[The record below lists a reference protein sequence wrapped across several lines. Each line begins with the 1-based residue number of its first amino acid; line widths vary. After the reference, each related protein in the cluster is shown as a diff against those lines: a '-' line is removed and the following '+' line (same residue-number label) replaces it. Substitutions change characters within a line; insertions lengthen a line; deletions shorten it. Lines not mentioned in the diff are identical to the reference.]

1 MTTVARRSAGTIAVV
16 LAGWA
21 LVVGIAGPAI
31 ASHVEA
37 TVTSVGE
44 VSVGETVAIPVALH
58 SRDGTP
64 LAGTVVTFYLHMAF
78 AGVEGEAEIGQVM
91 TDERGV
97 ATLAYRPR
105 LAGHHELR
113 MEYVA
118 AGDGETESTSTVIE
132 VTGGAQ
138 LVHSP
143 AGVDVPG
150 VGVELLMAVLA
161 TVWSILFWV
170 ILRIVGIARAGGEAD
185 RGGPGTRP

>member
-1 MTTVARRSAGTIAVV
+1 MTTLFRRFARTVAALFAS
-16 LAGWA
+16 LM

-31 ASHVEA
+31 ASHVDVS
-37 TVTSVGE
+37 VTSVGE

-113 MEYVA
+113 MEYLA
-118 AGDGETESTSTVIE
+118 PGNREIESTSTVIE
-132 VTGGAQ
+132 VTGGVQ

-161 TVWSILFWV
+161 TVWSILLWV
-170 ILRIVGIARAGGEAD
+170 ILRIVGIARAGGEA
-185 RGGPGTRP
+185 RTTGPGPRP

>member
-1 MTTVARRSAGTIAVV
+1 MTTAVRRSAGTVAVA
-16 LAGWA
+16 LAVWA
-21 LVVGIAGPAI
+21 LFVGIAGPAI

-78 AGVEGEAEIGQVM
+78 AGVEGDAEIGQAM
-91 TDERGV
+91 TDELGV

-113 MEYVA
+113 LEYVA
-118 AGDGETESTSTVIE
+118 AGDGEIESTSTIIE
-132 VTGGAQ
+132 VTGGVR

-170 ILRIVGIARAGGEAD
+170 VLRIVAIARAGGQAGDAGLEA
-185 RGGPGTRP
+185 RR

>member
-1 MTTVARRSAGTIAVV
+1 MTTLFRRLARTVATLFASLV
-16 LAGWA
+16 LI
-21 LVVGIAGPAI
+21 VGIAGPAI
-31 ASHVEA
+31 ASHVDA
-37 TVTSVGE
+37 SVTSVGE

-78 AGVEGEAEIGQVM
+78 AGVEGEAEIGQAM
-91 TDERGV
+91 TDELGV

-113 MEYVA
+113 MEYLA
-118 AGDGETESTSTVIE
+118 AGDGEIESTSTVVE
-132 VTGGAQ
+132 VTRGVQ

-170 ILRIVGIARAGGEAD
+170 ILRIVGIARAGGEAGEAGFD
-185 RGGPGTRP
+185 AKR